1 VGQDIFMAAVQIP
14 VNDLLD
20 IGTEKSVL
28 PFKSLLINLEKGL
41 IWALTF
47 GLQKMTEIRTPG

>member
-1 VGQDIFMAAVQIP
+1 MGQDIFMAAVQIP

-41 IWALTF
+41 ILALMF